1 MIDLYASIYS
11 NVTTE
16 FVSLLADRDSLQSR
30 IFSPPFP
37 PSCLWVERFFGGLIF
52 AFFLFLSFVIS
63 LNKPL
68 IVPNEKGGYS
78 FYVLVINLEQQEN
91 YKQLDKGV

>member
-1 MIDLYASIYS
+1 MIDLYTSIYS

-16 FVSLLADRDSLQSR
+16 FVSLLADRDSLQVESFPLPSHPVVSGSR
-30 IFSPPFP
+30 GSSVDKFSP
-37 PSCLWVERFFGGLIF
+37 
-52 AFFLFLSFVIS
+52 FFLFLSFVIS

-91 YKQLDKGV
+91 DINVLYS